1 MSEPPSAANIFGNP
15 ILRRYWRSR
24 LRPVWLG
31 TTIVMAL
38 VIAGFIATISYLPLR
53 YRGNFTEADAARAA
67 FLPLLIVQA
76 IIVMFA
82 GTGGVGAGILQEVE
96 EGMIE
101 YQRLTPLSP
110 LAKVLGYLFGL
121 PARQYVSFA
130 VTAIFS
136 ALSILVGKIPFTA
149 WGSVYLVFF
158 TSAILYHLLAL
169 ITGLIIKSRWRAGVI
184 SLGLV
189 VLLNFVLPRLANFG
203 FIIFSHLTI
212 LPVIM
217 ANFLDLTPH
226 WRGMLSAVPEA
237 ISSPSVLFFGLNVSH
252 LAFSLVVQGSLIL
265 TFIVILVRRW
275 RDEQAHL
282 LGKGYAVGFLI
293 WIQVILLGN
302 VLPLLERGSVI
313 SGVLKR
319 RGFFMPD
326 VFSVSGR
333 YEARALGIIYGVISL
348 LLLLP
353 VISCITPAEDTQM
366 IAFRRRKKF
375 GQSRIPFFADG
386 ATAAPFVWLAAGLS
400 GVAWAMV
407 VQRLLT
413 LPAFEGTGFPPSAW
427 AVFTGVILVVGALF
441 HFLVET
447 AGRRAAWVI
456 VFLAGFVPLFT
467 SLVLVSINNRY
478 FDTAEYIVALSALS
492 APWQP
497 IQWIDQLAKG
507 DAGSFGPLALFLGVH
522 LGLCLILVILWRR
535 RRRGLEDRMTK
546 DE

>member
-1 MSEPPSAANIFGNP
+1 MSEPPSAANLPGNP

-24 LRPVWLG
+24 LRPVWLAI
-31 TTIVMAL
+31 TIVIAL
-38 VIAGFIATISYLPLR
+38 VIAGFIATLAYLPLR
-53 YRGNFTEADAARAA
+53 YRGNFSHEDAARTA
-67 FLPLLIVQA
+67 FLPLLILQA
-76 IIVMFA
+76 VIVMFG

-130 VTAIFS
+130 ITAIFS
-136 ALSILVGKIPFTA
+136 ALSILVGKIPLKS

-184 SLGLV
+184 SIGFV
-189 VLLNFVLPRLANFG
+189 VLLNFILPRLANFG

-212 LPVIM
+212 RPVILE
-217 ANFLDLTPH
+217 NFLDLTPH
-226 WRGMLSAVPEA
+226 WRGMFSAVPEA

-302 VLPLLERGSVI
+302 VLPLLERGSIVT
-313 SGVLKR
+313 SVLKR

-326 VFSVSGR
+326 VLSISGR
-333 YEARALGIIYGVISL
+333 YEARALGILYGVISL

-353 VISCITPAEDTQM
+353 VISCITPQEDAQM

-375 GQSRIPFFADG
+375 AQSHIPFFADG

-400 GVAWAMV
+400 GVAWAIV

-413 LPAFEGTGFPPSAW
+413 LPAFEGTGFPASAW
-427 AVFTGVILVVGALF
+427 AVFVGVILVVGALF
-441 HFLVET
+441 HFLIET
-447 AGRRAAWVI
+447 AGRRAAWVT
-456 VFLAGFVPLFT
+456 VFLAGFIPLFT
-467 SLVLVSINNRY
+467 SLVLVSINNDH
-478 FDTAEYIVALSALS
+478 FKAAEYIVALSALS

-497 IQWIDQLAKG
+497 IQWINQIAKG

-522 LGLCLILVILWRR
+522 LGLCLLLVIAWRKRR
-535 RRRGLEDRMTK
+535 RARAALA
-546 DE
+546 